1 MIATIQTMIK
11 RLTPIFIRIRNNKT
25 NNLGRWNSVVKPVSI
40 ERNKYIDWGNMDHS
54 CYYFVEKKIK

>member
-11 RLTPIFIRIRNNKT
+11 RLTLIFINNSKT